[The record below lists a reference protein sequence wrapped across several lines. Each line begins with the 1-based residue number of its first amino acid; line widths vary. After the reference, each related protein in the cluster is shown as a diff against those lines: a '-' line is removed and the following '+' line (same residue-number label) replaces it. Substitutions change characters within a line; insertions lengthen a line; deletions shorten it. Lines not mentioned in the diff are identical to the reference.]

1 MMTEKDIRKFM
12 RANRIPVPKDVRF
25 MSELVRQIDL
35 LPTPAAFTD
44 EEKLLKQNRLLVD
57 AIRTYLRRYLRRK
70 AIATLFVN
78 AIFCL
83 IVLLTVFLAISG
95 ASGPSPVLNF
105 IEEWYY
111 MIIGALGLCSLAIS
125 LHLAL

>member
-12 RANRIPVPKDVRF
+12 RANRIPVPKDDRF

-44 EEKLLKQNRLLVD
+44 EEELLKQNRLLVD
-57 AIRTYLRRYLRRK
+57 AIRTYLRIYLRRK

-83 IVLLTVFLAISG
+83 IVLLTVFLAISE

-105 IEEWYY
+105 IEEWHY